1 VGRRRLAASSIALV
15 LAACAPGCGN
25 ERQDAPRVP
34 QASPPSGK
42 RTEQLVRYG
51 VSFTRPRNWS
61 VSVGRPPQLASVS
74 SGRAIVTLWRYRRVE
89 RLPRSDGDLVR
100 ARKALV
106 AAARRRDRTLRVV
119 SARGLR
125 LDGVPAVE
133 IVANEKIALVR
144 RKVRST
150 HLYAHG
156 AELVVDAYAPAGE
169 FAQVDR
175 AAFVPLLRSLRV
187 TEPRPRRR
195 S

>member
-1 VGRRRLAASSIALV
+1 MRRRPLAAASIALA
-15 LAACAPGCGN
+15 LAACAAGCGN

-34 QASPPSGK
+34 QAASPSGK
-42 RTEQLVRYG
+42 RTERLVRYG
-51 VSFTRPRNWS
+51 VTFTHPRNWS
-61 VSVGRPPQLASVS
+61 NSGGRAPQLASVS

-106 AAARRRDRTLRVV
+106 AAARGRDKTLRIV

-133 IVANEKIALVR
+133 IVANEKIGLVR

-169 FAQVDR
+169 FARLDR
-175 AAFVPLLRSLRV
+175 EAFVPLLRSLRL
-187 TEPRPRRR
+187 TQPRPRRP

>member
-1 VGRRRLAASSIALV
+1 MRRLTTTCIAAALAV
-15 LAACAPGCGN
+15 SVAACGN

-34 QASPPSGK
+34 QASSPSGK
-42 RTEQLVRYG
+42 RTERLVRYG
-51 VSFTRPRNWS
+51 VTFTRPGNWS
-61 VSVGRPPQLASVS
+61 LSEGRPPQLASVS
-74 SGRAIVTLWRYRRVE
+74 SGRAIVTLWRYHRVE

-106 AAARRRDRTLRVV
+106 AAARGRDRSLRVV

-133 IVANEKIALVR
+133 VLANEKIGLVR

-169 FAQVDR
+169 FARLDR
-175 AAFVPLLRSLRV
+175 EAFVPLLRSLRL
-187 TEPRPRRR
+187 TQPRPRRP

>member
-1 VGRRRLAASSIALV
+1 MLA

-25 ERQDAPRVP
+25 ERQDAPRVA
-34 QASPPSGK
+34 QASPPAGK
-42 RTEQLVRYG
+42 RTEELVRYG

-61 VSVGRPPQLASVS
+61 LSGGRPPQLASVS

-89 RLPRSDGDLVR
+89 RLPKSDGDLVR

-106 AAARRRDRTLRVV
+106 AAARDRDRTLRVV

-125 LDGVPAVE
+125 LDGVPGVE
-133 IVANEKIALVR
+133 IVANEKIGLAR

-175 AAFVPLLRSLRV
+175 AAFVPLLRSLRLMK
-187 TEPRPRRR
+187 PGARRR